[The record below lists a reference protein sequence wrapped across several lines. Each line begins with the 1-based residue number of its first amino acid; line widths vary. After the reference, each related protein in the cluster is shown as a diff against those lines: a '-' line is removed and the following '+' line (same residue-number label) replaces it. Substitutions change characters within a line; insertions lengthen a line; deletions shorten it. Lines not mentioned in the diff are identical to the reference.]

1 MAHPDPQYRR
11 GVIMVS
17 AATVVWSSAGVLAR
31 MVDIDPWTTLFWRSV
46 YATIALSLYLL
57 WRDGRAVPAG
67 FARLGRAGVAMG
79 VCFAV
84 SMIAFIYGLSVTS
97 VATALVFQAA
107 APLLAAA
114 LAFGFLGERVT
125 RGKVAA
131 IVVSFFGV
139 LVIVG
144 GAPDLGSL
152 WAVAVSAACGLGYAI
167 TVVLARARP
176 DVPTTEATVLAL
188 LIVGTTTAPFAM
200 MSVSGGQMAL
210 LALFGTFQMGLG
222 LILFTTGV
230 RLIPA
235 ADAGLLSVL
244 ETVLGPV
251 VVWAAFDE
259 QPGMNTLLGGGIVIA
274 AVVAVGIAERKSG

>member
-125 RGKVAA
+125 AGCADHGGDRFGAADRWHNDGALRDDVGVGRADGAAGVVRHIPDGARVDPVHHRGAADPGGGCRVAERA
-131 IVVSFFGV
+131 GD
-139 LVIVG
+139 
-144 GAPDLGSL
+144 GAGAGRGMGRLRR
-152 WAVAVSAACGLGYAI
+152 AARNEHAAGWRHRDRG
-167 TVVLARARP
+167 
-176 DVPTTEATVLAL
+176 
-188 LIVGTTTAPFAM
+188 
-200 MSVSGGQMAL
+200 SGGSGDRGAEERL
-210 LALFGTFQMGLG
+210 ESDPPFLAVPPNVL
-222 LILFTTGV
+222 
-230 RLIPA
+230 RL
-235 ADAGLLSVL
+235 
-244 ETVLGPV
+244 
-251 VVWAAFDE
+251 
-259 QPGMNTLLGGGIVIA
+259 
-274 AVVAVGIAERKSG
+274 